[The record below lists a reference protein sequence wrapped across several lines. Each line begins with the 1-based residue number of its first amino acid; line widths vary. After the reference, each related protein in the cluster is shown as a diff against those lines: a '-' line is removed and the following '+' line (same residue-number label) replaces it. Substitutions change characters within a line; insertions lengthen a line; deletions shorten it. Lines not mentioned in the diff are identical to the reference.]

1 MFRDSFFRFPV
12 MSTWIKV
19 SCMFCWLLVS
29 VYLVQAQERP
39 ATIRYNLSATP
50 DNLKNLT
57 LADTTQISNQI
68 NNALTVVLRN
78 MDSALWMMEDALY
91 KSQYLHYDVGIAA
104 AFCDL
109 GYFSNRKGNY
119 AASIKFYRS
128 GLPYAEK
135 AFRGSTSLAM
145 YYTSMCTPYYY
156 ASDFDSISHYV
167 YKAETLVNGRPIK
180 KTSEAIDVASV
191 YTNIGMLWNS
201 LGNYGKA
208 LSYLRKAETTLTA
221 FAKKPKKKEFENL
234 YQSTLAII
242 YSDIG
247 MVYMG
252 KKNTDSAFVFFN
264 HSLEYNSMMPASITG
279 IASIYAQRKE
289 NDKAMEWF
297 AQALKVTEE
306 TKDYSDNMHAK
317 VGLGQL
323 YFEMKDY
330 RKAEGMLLSV
340 LNDMKIRAGI
350 DVPKLYETYHTL
362 SQVYAASGDYKK
374 AFRYGE
380 KSLTMLDSVFRQEK
394 LQSVYELELNA
405 KTAEKDKA
413 LAQKQLQ
420 LSQTEAQVHEKNMW
434 MGIIGSGS
442 VLLLLT
448 FISLYSNNKNKQR
461 LQAKQIEAM
470 QQEQEINNLKSTIQG
485 EEKERARMAREL
497 HDGIMVRLSTVKMN
511 IKTLPEQFKSMSSAD
526 YVNTNYYQQ
535 IIEQMEEATKELRYT
550 AHNLMPD
557 MLLQGGLPDAVYYF
571 CNSLQQNTGLCFS
584 YQQYDEINRMPP
596 EFELSVY
603 RIIQELLQNVIKH
616 AKATKVLVQL
626 SRPQEETL
634 AITIEDDGVG
644 FNMQDAMQNGMGLK
658 SIRNRIQAM
667 NGIIDISSEP
677 GNGTMVHL
685 EFDIPKNV

>member
-1 MFRDSFFRFPV
+1 
-12 MSTWIKV
+12 MSTWIKM
-19 SCMFCWLLVS
+19 SCVVCWLLLTVH
-29 VYLVQAQERP
+29 LVKAQERP
-39 ATIRYNLSATP
+39 ATIRYNLPDTP
-50 DNLKNLT
+50 SSLKNLT
-57 LADTTQISNQI
+57 QADTTKISNQI
-68 NNALTVVLRN
+68 NYALTVVLHD
-78 MDSALWMMEDALY
+78 MDSAVWLMEDALY
-91 KSQYLHYDVGIAA
+91 KSEYLHFDVGIAA

-109 GYFSNRKGNY
+109 GYFNNRKGNY
-119 AASIKFYRS
+119 AASIKFYQS
-128 GLPYAEK
+128 GLPYAER

-167 YKAETLVNGRPIK
+167 YKAETLVNGRQIK
-180 KTSEAIDVASV
+180 KTSEAIDVSSV

-201 LGNYGKA
+201 LGNYNKA
-208 LSYLRKAETTLTA
+208 LSYLQKAESTLKA
-221 FAKKPKKKEFENL
+221 FEQKPKKKEFEEL
-234 YQSTLAII
+234 YKSTLAII

-252 KKNTDSAFVFFN
+252 KKNTDSAFHFFS
-264 HSLEYNSMMPASITG
+264 HSLEYNSMMPAAITG
-279 IASIYAQRKE
+279 TAAIYAQRKE
-289 NDKAMEWF
+289 NDKALEWYNH
-297 AQALKVTEE
+297 ALKVTEE

-323 YFEMKDY
+323 YYEMKDY
-330 RKAEGMLLSV
+330 RKAEAMLLSV
-340 LNDMKIRAGI
+340 LNDMKLRAGI

-362 SQVYAASGDYKK
+362 SQVYAANSDYRR
-374 AFRYGE
+374 AFRYSE
-380 KSLTMLDSVFRQEK
+380 TSLTMLDSAFRQEK
-394 LQSVYELELNA
+394 LQSVYELELKA

-413 LAQKQLQ
+413 LARKQLQ
-420 LSQTEAQVHEKNMW
+420 LSQTEAKVREKNMW

-448 FISLYSNNKNKQR
+448 FVSLYSNNKNKQR
-461 LQAKQIEAM
+461 LQAKQIQAL
-470 QQEQEINNLKSTIQG
+470 QQEQEINNLKSAIQG

-511 IKTLPEQFKSMSSAD
+511 IKTLPEQFKHLNSTD

-535 IIEQMEEATKELRYT
+535 IIEQMEEATKELRAT

-571 CNSLQQNTGLCFS
+571 CNSLQKNTNLIFS
-584 YQQYDEINRMPP
+584 YQQYDEINRMLP

-603 RIIQELLQNVIKH
+603 RIIQEFLQNVIKH

-626 SRPQEETL
+626 SRPQEDTL
-634 AITIEDDGVG
+634 AITIEDDGIG
-644 FNMQDAMQNGMGLK
+644 FDIQAAGKNGMGLK

-677 GNGTMVHL
+677 GAGTMVHL

>member
-1 MFRDSFFRFPV
+1 
-12 MSTWIKV
+12 
-19 SCMFCWLLVS
+19 MFCWLLITVH
-29 VYLVQAQERP
+29 LVKAQERP
-39 ATIRYNLSATP
+39 AAIRYNLPETP
-50 DNLKNLT
+50 ANLKNLT
-57 LADTTQISNQI
+57 QADTAQISDQI
-68 NNALTVVLRN
+68 NNALTVVLYN

-91 KSQYLHYDVGIAA
+91 KSEYLHYDVGIAA

-109 GYFSNRKGNY
+109 GYFNNRKGNY
-119 AASIKFYRS
+119 VTSIKFYQS
-128 GLPYAEK
+128 GLPYAER

-167 YKAETLVNGRPIK
+167 YKAEQLINGRQLK

-201 LGNYGKA
+201 LGNYNKA
-208 LSYLRKAETTLTA
+208 LSYLQKAETTLRK
-221 FAKKPKKKEFENL
+221 FEQMPKKKEFESL
-234 YQSTLAII
+234 YRSTLAII

-247 MVYMG
+247 MVHMG
-252 KKNTDSAFVFFN
+252 KKNSDSAFVFFN
-264 HSLEYNSMMPASITG
+264 HSLEYNPMMPTSITG
-279 IASIYAQRKE
+279 VAAIYAQRKE
-289 NDKAMEWF
+289 NEKALEWY

-306 TKDYSDNMHAK
+306 TKDYSDNMQAK

-323 YFEMKDY
+323 YYEMKDY
-330 RKAEGMLLSV
+330 RKAEDMLNAV
-340 LNDMKIRAGI
+340 LDDMKRRAGI

-362 SQVYAASGDYKK
+362 SQIYAKNGDFGKAYRYSETSG
-374 AFRYGE
+374 R
-380 KSLTMLDSVFRQEK
+380 MLDSAFRQEK

-420 LSQTEAQVHEKNMW
+420 LSRTEAQVHEKNMW

-448 FISLYSNNKNKQR
+448 FVSLYSNNKNKQR
-461 LQAKQIEAM
+461 LQAKQILAL
-470 QQEQEINNLKSTIQG
+470 QQEQEINNLKSAIQG

-511 IKTLPEQFKSMSSAD
+511 IKTLPEQYKSLNTVE
-526 YVNTNYYQQ
+526 YVNTNYYRQ

-571 CNSLQQNTGLCFS
+571 CNSLQQNTGLVFS
-584 YQQYDEINRMPP
+584 YQQYDEIGRMSP

-616 AKATKVLVQL
+616 ARATKVLVQL
-626 SRPQEETL
+626 SRPQDETL
-634 AITIEDDGVG
+634 AITIEDDGIG
-644 FNMQDAMQNGMGLK
+644 FDLKAAGQNGMGLK
-658 SIRNRIQAM
+658 SIGNRIQAM

-677 GNGTMVHL
+677 GAGTMVHL
-685 EFDIPKNV
+685 EFDIPQNV